1 MNKISIT
8 FTLPTSAKPEQI
20 WSYYTKLS
28 LRQLWETDLEYFR
41 FFGELKTGVQGIFK
55 LQNVAEMPVTLS
67 KIIINQEFTE
77 EFNMPDIGVLSFSHQ
92 IVNLS
97 QNQYALKTEIALRP
111 EQKLD
116 AKSSYAFLKQISDDI
131 IDKAYALNHLVES

>member
-97 QNQYALKTEIALRP
+97 QNQYALKSEISLIP

-116 AKSSYAFLKQISDDI
+116 AKSSYSFLKQISDDI

>member
-97 QNQYALKTEIALRP
+97 QNQYALKSEISLIP

>member
-97 QNQYALKTEIALRP
+97 QNQYALKSEISLIP
-111 EQKLD
+111 EQKFD
-116 AKSSYAFLKQISDDI
+116 AKSSYTFLKQISDDI

>member
-97 QNQYALKTEIALRP
+97 QNQYALKSEISLIP

-116 AKSSYAFLKQISDDI
+116 SKSSYAFLKQISDDI

>member
-1 MNKISIT
+1 M
-8 FTLPTSAKPEQI
+8 
-20 WSYYTKLS
+20 
-28 LRQLWETDLEYFR
+28 RQLWETDLEYFR

-97 QNQYALKTEIALRP
+97 QNQYALKSEIALRP

>member
-28 LRQLWETDLEYFR
+28 LRQLWETDLEYFC

-97 QNQYALKTEIALRP
+97 QNQYALKSEISLIP

>member
-20 WSYYTKLS
+20 WSDYTKLS

-77 EFNMPDIGVLSFSHQ
+77 EFNMPDIGVLSFSHL

-97 QNQYALKTEIALRP
+97 QNQYALKSEISLIP

>member
-77 EFNMPDIGVLSFSHQ
+77 EFNIPDIGVLSFSHQ

-97 QNQYALKTEIALRP
+97 QNQYALKSEISLIP

-116 AKSSYAFLKQISDDI
+116 AKSSYALLKQISDDI

>member
-97 QNQYALKTEIALRP
+97 QNQYALKSEISLIP

-131 IDKAYALNHLVES
+131 IDKAYALNHPVES

>member
-77 EFNMPDIGVLSFSHQ
+77 EFNIPDIGVLSFSHQ

-97 QNQYALKTEIALRP
+97 QNQYALKSEISLIP